1 MKTFPPWPHPISPP
15 APDPK
20 RQIGPVTILNVF
32 KSDEI
37 VRFHK
42 FPPVLVPSSPVSVTW
57 VHIPGELSQTPSLLR
72 YWTLYHLYILY
83 RNC

>member
-42 FPPVLVPSSPVSVTW
+42 FPPVLVPWSPGSLCYLGS
-57 VHIPGELSQTPSLLR
+57 HPRGIESDSKFAALLDIIPP
-72 YWTLYHLYILY
+72 LYFI
-83 RNC
+83 

>member
-42 FPPVLVPSSPVSVTW
+42 FSLGPGVLVSRLCYLGSDPRGIESDSKFAALLDI
-57 VHIPGELSQTPSLLR
+57 IPP
-72 YWTLYHLYILY
+72 LYFL
-83 RNC
+83 